1 MRIVVAGGTGFIGRA
16 LCHTLVQAGH
26 EVVVLTRDASRAG
39 DRVPQGVQIAQWS
52 PLQPEGLEQVLAG
65 ADAVVNLSGESV
77 GARRWTPEFKQR
89 LIDSRVQS
97 TRTLV
102 QALRLAQPPPRVLIN
117 ASAVGIYGDRGE
129 EELTESSPPGTGF
142 LAELAIRWEQSADE
156 AREMGVRVVKLR
168 IGIVLGEG
176 GGALERMLM
185 PFRFFVGGPFGSG
198 QQWFPWIHL
207 DDVAGIALHA
217 LTHDEVQG
225 AVNVVSPGG
234 VRLKEFCRALGRVM
248 GRPSWLSV
256 PGFVLRVVAGELG
269 ESLLWSQRVVPQV
282 ALQTGYEFRY
292 PRVEE
297 ALRQVLRKA

>member
-1 MRIVVAGGTGFIGRA
+1 MRVVVAGGTGFIGRA

-39 DRVPQGVQIAQWS
+39 DRVPQGVQVAQWS

-185 PFRFFVGGPFGSG
+185 PFRFFVGDRSAADSNGSRG
-198 QQWFPWIHL
+198 Y
-207 DDVAGIALHA
+207 
-217 LTHDEVQG
+217 TSMMSR
-225 AVNVVSPGG
+225 VSLFM
-234 VRLKEFCRALGRVM
+234 R
-248 GRPSWLSV
+248 
-256 PGFVLRVVAGELG
+256 
-269 ESLLWSQRVVPQV
+269 
-282 ALQTGYEFRY
+282 
-292 PRVEE
+292 
-297 ALRQVLRKA
+297 